1 MSDVFLL
8 SRQQLNRIKPYFPV
22 SHGIPRVDD
31 LRVVS
36 GIIYVIRYGLQWKDA
51 PTAYGPYKTLYR
63 QRHKI
68 EIMFGRIK
76 DWRRIAM
83 RYDRCA
89 PTFFSTICLA
99 ATVIFY
105 LKE

>member
-36 GIIYVIRYGLQWKDA
+36 GIIYVIRLACNGRMPRRPMGRTRPSTTGLYA
-51 PTAYGPYKTLYR
+51 GAERGSLTRSSASCRASPEP
-63 QRHKI
+63 
-68 EIMFGRIK
+68 E
-76 DWRRIAM
+76 
-83 RYDRCA
+83 
-89 PTFFSTICLA
+89 
-99 ATVIFY
+99 TVS
-105 LKE
+105 